1 VTTSGAAA
9 LTTHGAGAATLGAV
23 TGTAAGVLPIKG
35 AAGAAVDSFS
45 LDIAAGGDDG
55 RQELTDLEV
64 ELVGTAAG
72 VLSAGYIGGLLF
84 RGVNIPPGAT
94 VTSAYINLIPLTYD
108 DPNVTIRGEFNPADF
123 AETANNFGGRTKTTA
138 GVSWVASDIGLEE
151 YAASPDISPVL
162 QELIDTEGWATGD
175 DLALFLIH
183 NGGADSLAFATYE
196 NTTYGPPQLVV
207 EWTIAATGNEIDA
220 VTGSGAAALAT
231 HGAGDVTLGAIT
243 GAAAG
248 GVISGAAGAAT
259 LDAITGTAA
268 ATLLTHADADATL
281 GAATSSGAGAL
292 AIVGAG
298 SATLDAATT
307 SGAGVLPLLG
317 RGRCNARR
325 GYLKRGRCSDHCRRG
340 RGYARRRGNVRA
352 RRARARGRRGRWQC
366 HARRN
371 NRHGHGHAAIG
382 RGRGGH
388 TRRGNG

>member
-9 LTTHGAGAATLGAV
+9 LTTHGAGAATFGAV

-138 GVSWVASDIGLEE
+138 GVSWVASDIGLEAYE
-151 YAASPDISPVL
+151 ASPDISPVL

-231 HGAGDVTLGAIT
+231 HGAGDVTLGDVT

-268 ATLLTHADADATL
+268 AT
-281 GAATSSGAGAL
+281 
-292 AIVGAG
+292 
-298 SATLDAATT
+298 
-307 SGAGVLPLLG
+307 
-317 RGRCNARR
+317 C
-325 GYLKRGRCSDHCRRG
+325 
-340 RGYARRRGNVRA
+340 
-352 RRARARGRRGRWQC
+352 
-366 HARRN
+366 
-371 NRHGHGHAAIG
+371 
-382 RGRGGH
+382 
-388 TRRGNG
+388 